1 MSEPGG
7 VVVLAP
13 NWLGDAVMAIPAVA
27 DLRHHFSAER
37 LVVAA
42 RASVSGLFTLVPGI
56 DAIVSAD
63 VSSIR
68 GTGASVAVLFPNSFA
83 SAWLVRRS
91 RVPERWGYSADLRRL
106 ILTRA
111 VRRPGTP
118 MHQSEYYQHLVDAL
132 GISNG
137 PREAALAISAEA
149 VHDARRLL
157 VQHGWDAQSAVAVLA
172 PGAAYGKAKQW
183 IPTHVVRLIA
193 HLVRDRRM
201 TCALV
206 GSRGD
211 AAATGAIRSAAPT
224 DCQPRVLD
232 LAGLTTLPALA
243 AIMSVARVCVSN
255 DSGAMHLAAAAG
267 VPTVAVF
274 GPTNER
280 ATAPLARQNVS
291 IEVVTNPVW
300 CRPCML
306 RECPIDHRCMTG
318 IEPDHVLAAIDRIAR
333 AVA

>member
-1 MSEPGG
+1 
-7 VVVLAP
+7 
-13 NWLGDAVMAIPAVA
+13 MALPAFSDVRRHFA
-27 DLRHHFSAER
+27 DRR

-42 RASVSGLFTLVPGI
+42 RPSVSSLFTMVPGI
-56 DAIVSAD
+56 DSIVNAD
-63 VSSIR
+63 VESVR
-68 GTGASVAVLFPNSFA
+68 GARASVAVLFPNSFA
-83 SAWLVRRS
+83 SAWIVRRAG
-91 RVPERWGYSADLRRL
+91 VPERWGYSADLRRL
-106 ILTRA
+106 LLTKA
-111 VRRPGTP
+111 IRRPGKP
-118 MHQSEYYQHLVDAL
+118 MHQSEHYQHLVDAL

-137 PREAALAISAEA
+137 PREAALAISAEV

-157 VQHGWDAQSAVAVLA
+157 VQHGWDAQRALAVLA

-193 HLVRDRRM
+193 DLVRDRRM

-243 AIMSVARVCVSN
+243 AVMSVARVCVSN

-267 VPTVAVF
+267 VPTVGVF

>member
-1 MSEPGG
+1 MALP
-7 VVVLAP
+7 AF
-13 NWLGDAVMAIPAVA
+13 GDVRRHFA
-27 DLRHHFSAER
+27 DRR

-42 RASVSGLFTLVPGI
+42 RPSVSSLFTMVPGI
-56 DAIVSAD
+56 DSIVSAD
-63 VSSIR
+63 AESVR
-68 GTGASVAVLFPNSFA
+68 GARASVAVLFPNSFA
-83 SAWLVRRS
+83 SAWIVRRAG
-91 RVPERWGYSADLRRL
+91 VPERWGYSADLRRL
-106 ILTRA
+106 LLTKA
-111 VRRPGTP
+111 IRRPGKP

-132 GISNG
+132 GISTG

-157 VQHGWDAQSAVAVLA
+157 VQHGWDAQSALAVLA

-318 IEPDHVLAAIDRIAR
+318 IEPDHVLAVIDRIAR